1 MTYARIAG
9 TGSYLPAKVVTN
21 HDLEQRVDTSDA
33 WIRERTGIRR
43 RHVAADGEACSDMG
57 LVAAKHAIEMAGIDI
72 AEIDLIVLGT
82 TTPDKVFPSTACIIQ
97 RRLGIH
103 GSPAF
108 DVQAACSGFV
118 YAMDIADRFIR
129 TGAARTALVIGSET
143 LSRITNWEDRAT
155 AVLFGDGAGAVVLTA
170 SQDPGV
176 LATHIHADGQYEDL
190 LEVPQGI
197 SRGFDK
203 TRASG
208 AYITMNGNAVF
219 RRAVATLDSMARETL
234 LGHDIGQSDIDWLIP
249 HQANLRIIQA
259 AAKKLNLPMERVVV
273 TVDEHANTSSASIP
287 LALDV
292 AVRDGRIQRGQLLLF
307 EAFGAGL
314 ILLALICISM
324 RNGRINAGGEL
335 VRGTYGRPEA

>member
-21 HDLEQRVDTSDA
+21 HDLEGTMDTSDA
-33 WIRERTGIRR
+33 WIRERTGIHR
-43 RHVAADGEACSDMG
+43 RHIAAEDETCSDMG
-57 LVAAKHAIEMAGIDI
+57 VEAAHRAVEMAGIDL
-72 AEIDLIVLGT
+72 ADIDLIIVGT

-103 GSPAF
+103 GCAAF

-118 YAMDIADRFIR
+118 YAMDIADRFIK
-129 TGAARTALVIGSET
+129 TGAARMVLIVGSET
-143 LSRITNWEDRAT
+143 LSRITDWQDRAT

-170 SQDPGV
+170 GQDPGV

-197 SRGFDK
+197 SQGFD
-203 TRASG
+203 TVRANE
-208 AYITMNGNAVF
+208 AYIKMNGNAVF

-234 LGHDIGQSDIDWLIP
+234 TGHDIEQSDIDWLIP

-259 AAKKLNLPMERVVV
+259 AAKKLDLPMERVVV

-292 AVRDGRIQRGQLLLF
+292 AVRDGRIQRGQMLLF
-307 EAFGAGL
+307 EAFGAGFTWGSV
-314 ILLALICISM
+314 LL
-324 RNGRINAGGEL
+324 R
-335 VRGTYGRPEA
+335 Y